1 MWISKEADDD
11 LSVATNHGI
20 YRRKYHVRALFQ
32 SIFFVVLVGGYSTYN
47 FYVNPGNNNM
57 EMGAVGSKSSL
68 NVGLLKNHRQLRE
81 VSNVGLDENDEITW
95 GEEGS
100 FGMNLKEQDEHKASS
115 FMTEHNRSNNKKR
128 TQKKKRNR
136 RLKED
141 GKDCDSS
148 DKADPKW
155 MLVFY
160 IIGVLY
166 MFLALAIVCDEFF
179 VPALEEMSCE
189 RHLNLSMDVA
199 GATLM
204 AAGGSAPELFTSLI
218 GTFQESEV
226 GIGTIVGSAVFNVL
240 FVIAMCSL
248 LAKETLTLTWW
259 PLFRDSAYYAAGLIV
274 LALFVGV
281 ISEGEIQLWE
291 AIILL
296 GMYLGY
302 ILLMA
307 YNRDIYKSITGK
319 ELVMPDDDDDDD
331 DAQTESDH
339 ANGELEQSRSSG
351 KGSGTKQ
358 KAHFRWQGTFRAGI
372 LKLIRDPESWLE
384 TAGNGIVAKIA
395 GNVDQVFEKVDADG
409 NGEID
414 KEELAMLFQ
423 KLDCA
428 LSPSELDHVF
438 ETLDTDKNGKICRT
452 EFSSWY
458 CASEERILNEAKHV
472 FDSYDKDNS
481 SSIDKD
487 ELKDMLLK
495 LDPKVTDDDIAEVM
509 EVMYKHG
516 DPNEISYEEFAD
528 WYKSSLMFEQKKHE
542 AEEDAAGV
550 WESLKPPV
558 DKSCTAWVW
567 YILLLPLVVLMTFTI
582 PDVRRPGMGKWCYAG
597 FFLSILHIGGYS
609 YLMVSWAEVVGN
621 TIGIPS
627 VILGLTILAAGTSVP
642 DLLSSVIVARRGSG
656 DMAVSSS
663 IGSNIFDILVGLPL
677 PWICYTAYPNTP
689 SVVKIGSDNIAL
701 SISILIGMLVF
712 VIAAVHCQGW
722 RLTKTLGAL
731 MFLFY
736 FGFLAQ
742 AIVMELPFDTC

>member
-1 MWISKEADDD
+1 
-11 LSVATNHGI
+11 V
-20 YRRKYHVRALFQ
+20 
-32 SIFFVVLVGGYSTYN
+32 YN
-47 FYVNPGNNNM
+47 FYASPTTEVSD
-57 EMGAVGSKSSL
+57 VGSKSL
-68 NVGLLKNHRQLRE
+68 NDLNSNNNHRKLRE
-81 VSNVGLDENDEITW
+81 VMEAHDENQWKEKKLF
-95 GEEGS
+95 S
-100 FGMNLKEQDEHKASS
+100 PLMVQQQNLPSS
-115 FMTEHNRSNNKKR
+115 SIHGDTTANTNDTSSNKN
-128 TQKKKRNR
+128 TKKRNR
-136 RLKED
+136 HLMDEEEGKCNKE
-141 GKDCDSS
+141 
-148 DKADPKW
+148 KADPTW
-155 MLVFY
+155 TMIWY

-248 LAKETLTLTWW
+248 LAKETLQLTWW
-259 PLFRDSAYYAAGLIV
+259 PLFRDSAYYAIGLCV
-274 LALFVGV
+274 LAVFVGV
-281 ISEGEIQLWE
+281 NSKGEIHLWE
-291 AIILL
+291 AIVLL

-307 YNRDIYKSITGK
+307 YNRDIYKALTGK
-319 ELVMPDDDDDDD
+319 ELVMPEDEDDDV
-331 DAQTESDH
+331 ATEPE
-339 ANGELEQSRSSG
+339 NGNTEAEQSRRSTHSA
-351 KGSGTKQ
+351 GSI
-358 KAHFRWQGTFRAGI
+358 AHPTDFRWQGTFRAGI

-395 GNVDQVFEKVDADG
+395 GDVDQVFEKVDVDG

-423 KLDCA
+423 KLDCE

-438 ETLDTDKNGKICRT
+438 ETLDVDNNGKICRS

-472 FDSYDKDNS
+472 FDSYDKDS
-481 SSIDKD
+481 SNSIDKG
-487 ELKDMLLK
+487 ELKDMMRK
-495 LDPKVTDDDIAEVM
+495 LDPKVTDEDIAEVM
-509 EVMYKHG
+509 EIMYKHG
-516 DPNEISYEEFAD
+516 DPNEISYEEFVD
-528 WYKSSLMFEQKKHE
+528 WYKSSLMFEHKKHE

-550 WESLKPPV
+550 WESLKPPKE
-558 DKSCTAWVW
+558 KSCSAWIW
-567 YILLLPLVVLMTFTI
+567 YICLLPLVALMTFTI

-597 FFLSILHIGGYS
+597 FFLSIMHIGGYS
-609 YLMVSWAEVVGN
+609 YLMVDWAEIVGN

-677 PWICYTAYPNTP
+677 PWIAYTAYPNKP
-689 SVVKIGSDNIAL
+689 NIVKIGSDNIAI
-701 SISILIGMLVF
+701 SISILIGMLAF
-712 VIAAVHCQGW
+712 VIAATHCQGW
-722 RLTKTLGAL
+722 KLTKTLGGL
-731 MFLFY
+731 MILFY
-736 FGFLAQ
+736 IAFLVQ
-742 AIVMELPFDTC
+742 AVVMELPFEKC

>member
-1 MWISKEADDD
+1 
-11 LSVATNHGI
+11 V
-20 YRRKYHVRALFQ
+20 
-32 SIFFVVLVGGYSTYN
+32 YN
-47 FYVNPGNNNM
+47 FYVSPNT
-57 EMGAVGSKSSL
+57 EMSSVGSKSLSDL
-68 NVGLLKNHRQLRE
+68 DSNHNHRKLRE
-81 VSNVGLDENDEITW
+81 VMGGHDENQWKEKK
-95 GEEGS
+95 S
-100 FGMNLKEQDEHKASS
+100 FSPLTVLEQNLSS
-115 FMTEHNRSNNKKR
+115 SSIHGDTTANADYSSGNTH
-128 TQKKKRNR
+128 TKKRNR
-136 RLKED
+136 KLKDE
-141 GKDCDSS
+141 KKCTNE
-148 DKADPKW
+148 KADPTW
-155 MLVFY
+155 MIVFY
-160 IIGVLY
+160 IVGVLY

-248 LAKETLTLTWW
+248 LAKETLALTWW
-259 PLFRDSAYYAAGLIV
+259 PLFRDSTFYAIGLCL
-274 LALFVGV
+274 LAVFVGV
-281 ISEGEIQLWE
+281 NSKGEIHLWE
-291 AIILL
+291 AIVLL

-307 YNRDIYKSITGK
+307 YNRDIYKALTGK
-319 ELVMPDDDDDDD
+319 ELVMPEDEEDNDV
-331 DAQTESDH
+331 ATEPE
-339 ANGELEQSRSSG
+339 NGNAEAEQSRRSTHSE
-351 KGSGTKQ
+351 SNTPPTD
-358 KAHFRWQGTFRAGI
+358 FRWQGTFRAGI

-395 GNVDQVFEKVDADG
+395 GDVDTVFEKVDVDG

-423 KLDCA
+423 KLDCE

-438 ETLDTDKNGKICRT
+438 ETLDVDKNGKICRS

-458 CASEERILNEAKHV
+458 CASEERILNEVKHV
-472 FDSYDKDNS
+472 FDSYDKDS
-481 SSIDKD
+481 SNSIDRG
-487 ELKDMLLK
+487 ELKDMLRK
-495 LDPKVTDDDIAEVM
+495 LDPKVTDEDIKEVM
-509 EVMYKHG
+509 EIMYKHG
-516 DPNEISYEEFAD
+516 DPNEITYEEFAD
-528 WYKSSLMFEQKKHE
+528 WYKSSLLFEHKKHE

-550 WESLKPPV
+550 WESLKPPKEKTYV
-558 DKSCTAWVW
+558 AWIW
-567 YILLLPLVVLMTFTI
+567 YICLLPLVALMTFTI

-597 FFLSILHIGGYS
+597 FVLSIMHIGGYS
-609 YLMVSWAEVVGN
+609 YLMVDWAEIVGN

-677 PWICYTAYPNTP
+677 PWIAYTAYPNKP
-689 SVVKIGSDNIAL
+689 DVIEIGSDNIAI
-701 SISILIGMLVF
+701 SISILIGMLIF

-722 RLTKTLGAL
+722 KLTKTLGGL
-731 MFLFY
+731 MILFY
-736 FGFLAQ
+736 VAFLVQ
-742 AIVMELPFDTC
+742 AIVMELPFESC